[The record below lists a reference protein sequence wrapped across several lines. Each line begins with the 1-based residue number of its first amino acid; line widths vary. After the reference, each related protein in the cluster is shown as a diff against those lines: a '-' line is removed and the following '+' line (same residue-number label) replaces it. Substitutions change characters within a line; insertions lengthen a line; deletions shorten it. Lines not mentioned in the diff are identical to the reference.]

1 MTQKVFG
8 LWVSV
13 QTNPSFGNLRLIVD
27 DVNSGSRGRLL
38 DLLSKD
44 LRRTTVLLWII
55 WTTAA
60 FAYYGVVLMS
70 TELFNSP
77 GQLCSIDGKVG

>member
-1 MTQKVFG
+1 MLLG
-8 LWVSV
+8 
-13 QTNPSFGNLRLIVD
+13 RLIVD